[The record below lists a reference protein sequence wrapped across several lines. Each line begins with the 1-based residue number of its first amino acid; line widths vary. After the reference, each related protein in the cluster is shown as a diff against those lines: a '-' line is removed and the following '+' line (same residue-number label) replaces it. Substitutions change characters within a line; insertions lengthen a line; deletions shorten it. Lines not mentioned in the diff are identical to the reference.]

1 MKSRYDKE
9 KIIIIII
16 IIIIIKDKRNERG
29 KYKHL
34 NK

>member
-9 KIIIIII
+9 KIII

>member
-9 KIIIIII
+9 KIIII

>member
-16 IIIIIKDKRNERG
+16 IIIIKDKRNKRG

>member
-9 KIIIIII
+9 K